1 MAERSRRLTRHLRN
15 RVQSLST
22 VTARRKRIE
31 RALQAANEASAQ
43 MSDVST
49 HLAGITESLSG
60 LADRIRRIEEMTQT
74 ACRLAAAGLERP
86 EEARAKLERLR
97 TKPEW
102 KDAFAA
108 EPLISVRIAT
118 FNRATEV
125 TERALASVRRQTY
138 SRWEAVVVGDCCT
151 DDTGAQIAAIGDA
164 RIRFINLPVRG
175 PYPDDEHQRWLVAG
189 IPAMNAATELANGQ
203 WIAPLDDDD
212 EFDDDHLEVL
222 LDRARET
229 RAELAYGRLL
239 AVQRELELEAL
250 LGEWPPR
257 HGEFGFQGALYHAGL
272 RWMEYDAA
280 CRFLDE
286 PGDWNLA
293 RRMWEAGVRFTYVDR
308 PVTTYNVVRS
318 DEAVVGWFRH
328 QQAKQRV

>member
-1 MAERSRRLTRHLRN
+1 
-15 RVQSLST
+15 
-22 VTARRKRIE
+22 
-31 RALQAANEASAQ
+31 

-49 HLAGITESLSG
+49 QLADVTESLSG
-60 LADRIRRIEEMTQT
+60 LADRVRSIEEMTQA
-74 ACRLAAAGLERP
+74 ACRLAAAGVERP
-86 EEARAKLERLR
+86 REARAEVERLR

-102 KDAFAA
+102 NEAFAA
-108 EPLISVRIAT
+108 DPLISVRIAT

-138 SRWEAVVVGDCCT
+138 TRWEAVVVGDCCT
-151 DDTGAQIAAIGDA
+151 DDTGEKIAAIGDN
-164 RIRFINLPVRG
+164 RIRFVNLPVRG
-175 PYPDDEHQRWLVAG
+175 PYPDDERQRWLVAG
-189 IPAMNAATELANGQ
+189 IPAMNVATELANGQ

-212 EFDDDHLEVL
+212 EFDDDHVEVL

-229 RAELAYGRLL
+229 RAEVAYGRLL

-257 HGEFGFQGALYHAGL
+257 LGEFGFQGALYHAGL
-272 RWMEYDAA
+272 RWMAYDPA

-308 PVTTYNVVRS
+308 TVTTYNVVRS
-318 DEAVVGWFRH
+318 DDAVVGWFRH
-328 QQAKQRV
+328 QQSKQRM